1 LDRQCHPRALRRAAP
16 RRLLVECTV
25 SKSVF
30 PDETPNFTER
40 LSASTAAKKAQLE
53 RAKRIAKDPNAPSD

>member
-1 LDRQCHPRALRRAAP
+1 LDRQYHPRALRRAAP

-30 PDETPNFTER
+30 PDETPFTER
-40 LSASTAAKKAQLE
+40 LSVSTAAKKAQLE
-53 RAKRIAKDPNAPSD
+53 RGKRIAEDPVKCS